1 MAIVMSQIVWRARTA
16 RRLELLPDREAFDS
30 RSPLPRRDVSAAL
43 P

>member
-30 RSPLPRRDVSAAL
+30 RSSLPRREVSAAL